1 MTKLLTRFLGSG
13 LAVGFIVLIGL
24 AISLAL
30 MLLIVVAGL
39 ALDRYRK
46 KRDGYVPAPTS
57 MYDRGSGMRRIPP
70 HELLDSLSKGRPGAP
85 HV

>member
-1 MTKLLTRFLGSG
+1 MP
-13 LAVGFIVLIGL
+13 VGFIVLIAL
-24 AISLAL
+24 AISLGL

-46 KRDGYVPAPTS
+46 KREGYIPAPTS
-57 MYDRGSGMRRIPP
+57 MFDRGSGLQRVPP
-70 HELLDSLSKGRPGAP
+70 NELFDSLGKGRPGAP

>member
-1 MTKLLTRFLGSG
+1 LLTASLDHS
-13 LAVGFIVLIGL
+13 LALGFIVLIGL
-24 AISLAL
+24 AISLGL
-30 MLLIVVAGL
+30 VLLIVVVGL

-57 MYDRGSGMRRIPP
+57 MIDRGSGMQRIPP
-70 HELLDSLSKGRPGAP
+70 HELLDSLGRGRPGAP

>member
-1 MTKLLTRFLGSG
+1 MIVGGG
-13 LAVGFIVLIGL
+13 LAVGFIVLIAL

-46 KRDGYVPAPTS
+46 KREGYVPAPTS

-70 HELLDSLSKGRPGAP
+70 QELLDSLRQGRPGAP